1 MIFMSEEKKGKT
13 EETLEKTGE
22 TVEKGLKKGWG
33 AVKGAGKKVKEGIE
47 GEEKKD

>member
-1 MIFMSEEKKGKT
+1 MAEEKKGKT

-22 TVEKGLKKGWG
+22 SIEKGLKKGWG

-47 GEEKKD
+47 GEEKKEEK

>member
-1 MIFMSEEKKGKT
+1 MAEDKKKGKT

-22 TVEKGLKKGWG
+22 AVEKGLKKGWG